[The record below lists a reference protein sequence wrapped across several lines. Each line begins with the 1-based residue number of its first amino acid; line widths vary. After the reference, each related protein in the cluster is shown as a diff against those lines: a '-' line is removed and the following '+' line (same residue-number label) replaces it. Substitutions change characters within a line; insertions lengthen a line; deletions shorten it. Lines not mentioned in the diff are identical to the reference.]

1 MAVNKN
7 FVVKNGIEVATDLI
21 FAEAVLNK
29 VGIGTT
35 IPNAEL
41 DVIGELRSENLN
53 ITGISTLVSVSLN
66 DLQSNEISVG
76 GSITAVNYYGDG
88 STLSGI
94 TTTLTP
100 AGKTIYVTKNGDNTN
115 DGLREAS
122 AKSSIE
128 AALTQAVSGDTIKVL
143 PGVYIET
150 NPLVVPEDVSI
161 EGAELRNCI
170 ISPADPNLD
179 LFWVTNGTHI
189 TDLSF
194 QGQAAS
200 ASPFPAIISF
210 KPLINANSDRY
221 FDAARLIRY
230 NLDFIASEAVG
241 YITSTDYKSPA
252 LTLTP
257 GDYISYKSSIRDSMR
272 ATAHDI
278 TRGGNSKCVGAG
290 VSYVGVATDTA
301 AAIYYAA
308 GIAVSCVNNVSW
320 NGNYQSEFYQLKD
333 LSIQADSA
341 TGSNTNI
348 NSCAN
353 VVSAVY
359 TCSSIVRDIIL
370 NGSTSG
376 ITTTYP
382 GGGTD
387 PNAIPSQGV
396 GVVTKGPYIRNCTN
410 FIPNTVG
417 MRVDGFHADPGDE
430 EDIGV
435 QGAMSVDSYTQYNQ
449 GGTGVEI
456 KNGAY
461 AQLVSIFTI
470 CTNEAIV
477 TEGGGQCDVSNSN
490 SSFGTFGLVS
500 NGVGGPTSK
509 SIYRYS
515 GEVISSVSEGD
526 TTISISGIGTNKPYT
541 GQVVYFD
548 ELYYDVEK
556 VTITNGGSGYVTA
569 PQVTFTSPSGP
580 SGIVAEGIATIE
592 NGSVTG
598 VTITGNGRN
607 YLESEAGIVFT
618 SPDTGTTAAGV
629 VIERPL
635 YYKVRSSTT
644 PSSGVSTVSLATQL
658 LTDVGIGTIAYFSR
672 QSLQIVSSHSFEF
685 IGSGN
690 TITLARP
697 SLGGVTITENEVIKN
712 NGGEAVFTSTDQ
724 DGNFAIGED
733 VLIDQSTGTISGR
746 AFDKSLLNT
755 VTPLIIAL
763 G

>member
-66 DLQSNEISVG
+66 DLQSNQISVG
-76 GSITAVNYYGDG
+76 GSITAVNYYGNG

-94 TTTLTP
+94 ITTLTP
-100 AGKTIYVTKNGDNTN
+100 AGNTIYVTKNGNDTN
-115 DGLREAS
+115 DGLREVS

-128 AALTQAVSGDTIKVL
+128 AALTQAVSGDTIKVF

-170 ISPADPNLD
+170 VSPVDQNLD
-179 LFWVTNGTHI
+179 VFHVTNGTHI

-241 YITSTDYKSPA
+241 YITSTDYKNPA

-257 GDYISYKSSIRDSMR
+257 GDYTSYKSNIRDSMR
-272 ATAHDI
+272 AVSHDI

-290 VSYVGVATDTA
+290 VSYIGVATDTA

-333 LSIQADSA
+333 ISIQSDSV
-341 TGSNTNI
+341 TGSNTDI

-353 VVSAVY
+353 VISAVY
-359 TCSSIVRDIIL
+359 TCGSIVRDIIL

-396 GVVTKGPYIRNCTN
+396 GPITKSPYIRNCTN

-417 MRVDGFHADPGDE
+417 MRIDGYHAEPGDKD
-430 EDIGV
+430 DIGV

-449 GGTGVEI
+449 GGIGVEI
-456 KNGAY
+456 KNGSY

-477 TEGGGQCDVSNSN
+477 TEGGGQCDITNSN
-490 SSFGTFGLVS
+490 SSFGTFGLIS

-515 GEVISSVSEGD
+515 GEVISSVPEGD
-526 TTISISGIGTNKPYT
+526 TIISISGIGTNKPYT

-548 ELYYDVEK
+548 QLYYDVEK
-556 VTITNGGSGYVTA
+556 VIITNGGSGYVTA

-580 SGIVAEGIATIE
+580 SGVVAEGLATIE
-592 NGSVTG
+592 NGSVTA
-598 VTITGNGRN
+598 VTMIGNGRN
-607 YLESEAGIVFT
+607 YLEAEAGIVFT
-618 SPDTGTTAAGV
+618 SPGAGTTAAGI
-629 VIERPL
+629 VIERPE
-635 YYKVRSSTT
+635 YYKVESATT
-644 PSSGVSTVSLATQL
+644 PSSGVSTVTLATAL
-658 LTDVGIGTIAYFSR
+658 LTDVGIGTTAYFSR
-672 QSLQIVSSHSFEF
+672 QSLQIASSHSFQY

-690 TITLARP
+690 TIGLARP

-712 NGGEAVFTSTDQ
+712 NGGEVIFTSTDQ
-724 DGNFAIGED
+724 DGNFTIGED